1 MDLELK
7 KLYANAITGDATEAA
22 QMEIDS
28 EEAADMVQLQELVNK
43 QTRKATAALEKEV
56 ASLRAMIQSSS
67 KNDTRGR
74 TPLRGALKKK
84 KSKKSENTKKPSNG
98 RKDGASANASPNA
111 KGKKKTRNS
120 GKKNTGKK
128 VRFKTAQRSS

>member
-1 MDLELK
+1 MHLELK

-28 EEAADMVQLQELVNK
+28 EDAADMVQLQELVSK
-43 QTRKATAALEKEV
+43 QTRKATVALEKEV

-74 TPLRGALKKK
+74 TPLRGAMKKK
-84 KSKKSENTKKPSNG
+84 KSKNTRKPSNG
-98 RKDGASANASPNA
+98 QKAGASANNSSDAA
-111 KGKKKTRNS
+111 GKKKKRAN
-120 GKKNTGKK
+120 GKKKTGKK
-128 VRFKTAQRSS
+128 VRFKTAPRSS